1 VLSTLHTKS
10 ASDTLDRII
19 NMGLKPYILAGSLD
33 TIIAQRLVRKVCE
46 HCKQE
51 VEKTPE
57 ETKLIKEMMKEIGM
71 KSIKTENIKI
81 YS

>member
-1 VLSTLHTKS
+1 
-10 ASDTLDRII
+10 
-19 NMGLKPYILAGSLD
+19 
-33 TIIAQRLVRKVCE
+33 VRKVCE

-51 VEKTPE
+51 VQKTPE